1 MGINK
6 IAIIFVAIFV
16 VGLAVTSL
24 IFRYLITTNKVKKS
38 KISRIFYV
46 DDENFIK
53 AWKRTQEKGMLRYTL
68 KNIIISTAIMVII
81 GMIFLLSKISMYGFE
96 QNQTLFVALSTGVI
110 YGLLFSL
117 LRWGIDN
124 NQYNQLVE
132 KGNVENGSINN
143 DDKKNK

>member
-1 MGINK
+1 MGIDK
-6 IAIIFVAIFV
+6 TAIIFVVALFV
-16 VGLAVTSL
+16 IAFAVTSL
-24 IFRYLITTNKVKKS
+24 IFRYLITTNKIKKS
-38 KISRIFYV
+38 KISKIFYV

-53 AWKRTQEKGMLRYTL
+53 SWERTQKKGMLRYTL
-68 KNIIISTAIMVII
+68 KNIIISTAIMIII
-81 GMIFLLSKISMYGFE
+81 GIIFLLSKISMYGYE

-132 KGNVENGSINN
+132 KRNPGRRPGN
-143 DDKKNK
+143 KNH